1 MTEKRTPIREAL
13 SMAADELAE
22 AGVPDPLAESEYL
35 LTHIL
40 GCARPGLF
48 LDAGRVLTPDEA
60 RTFRAF
66 IERRKKREP
75 AQYIAGSVDFR
86 GHTIKVTRATLIPRP
101 ETELVVDEVIEVAGE
116 AQSPVVVDLCT
127 GSGCIAVS
135 VAAEL
140 AGSRVYATDISTA
153 ALEVAKENAVL
164 NGVAGRVEF
173 FAGDLFAPLPERLK
187 GAVDIVVSNPP
198 YVSLQEMEGLAPE
211 VKDFEPGTAL
221 FGGADGLD
229 LLKRIIE
236 EAPLYLKDGGRLV
249 MEIGYSQ
256 SEKVRRIAERD
267 GRYGHIL
274 VKRDYSG
281 IERIFSARFKGASA

>member
-1 MTEKRTPIREAL
+1 MTEKRLPIREAL
-13 SMAADELAE
+13 SMAAKELAE

-35 LTHIL
+35 LSHIL
-40 GCARPGLF
+40 RCGRPGLF
-48 LDAGRVLTPDEA
+48 LDAGRALTADEERA
-60 RTFRAF
+60 FRAF

-75 AQYIAGSVDFR
+75 AQYIAGEVDFR
-86 GHTIKVTRATLIPRP
+86 GHAIKVTRATLIPRP
-101 ETELVVDEVIEVAGE
+101 ETELVVDEAVERAGE

-135 VAAEL
+135 MAAEL
-140 AGSRVYATDISTA
+140 TRCRVYATDVSAA
-153 ALEVAKENAVL
+153 ALEVAVENAAL
-164 NGVAGRVEF
+164 NGVADRVEF

-221 FGGADGLD
+221 SGGADGLD
-229 LLKRIIE
+229 LIRRIVE
-236 EAPLYLKDGGRLV
+236 DAPLYLKDGGRLV

-256 SEKVRRIAERD
+256 SEKVGKIAERD
-267 GRYGHIL
+267 GRYDSIS
-274 VKRDYSG
+274 VKMDYSG
-281 IERIFSARFKGASA
+281 IERIFSARFKGGKA

>member
-1 MTEKRTPIREAL
+1 MPIREAL
-13 SMAADELAE
+13 SMAARELAE

-40 GCARPGLF
+40 KCTRPGLF
-48 LDAGRVLTPDEA
+48 LDTERVLTADEA
-60 RTFRAF
+60 AAFRAF

-101 ETELVVDEVIEVAGE
+101 ETELVVDEALERAGDL
-116 AQSPVVVDLCT
+116 QSPVAVDLCT

-140 AGSRVYATDISTA
+140 TRCRVYATDISTA

-164 NGVAGRVEF
+164 NGVAERVEF
-173 FAGDLFAPLPERLK
+173 FAGDLFAPLPGRLK
-187 GAVDIVVSNPP
+187 GSVDIVVSNPP

-256 SEKVRRIAERD
+256 SEKVRKIAGRD
-267 GRYGHIL
+267 DRYEHVC

-281 IERIFSARFKGASA
+281 IERIFSARLKRARA